1 MKAWRLEA
9 EKINKQRSL
18 EAHLGVHVTT
28 PKARR
33 QKEIKASLPKLTGGS
48 NWLLDGLLL
57 RGGYITQGL
66 PTEAYVPPTDGWA
79 KRVMRMFAKSK
90 RWFGK

>member
-1 MKAWRLEA
+1 MKAWRLNA
-9 EKINKQRSL
+9 QKIN
-18 EAHLGVHVTT
+18 
-28 PKARR
+28 ARR
-33 QKEIKASLPKLTGGS
+33 KAGSREPTARVQKEIKASMSSLTGGS
-48 NWLLDGLLL
+48 YWLLDGLLL